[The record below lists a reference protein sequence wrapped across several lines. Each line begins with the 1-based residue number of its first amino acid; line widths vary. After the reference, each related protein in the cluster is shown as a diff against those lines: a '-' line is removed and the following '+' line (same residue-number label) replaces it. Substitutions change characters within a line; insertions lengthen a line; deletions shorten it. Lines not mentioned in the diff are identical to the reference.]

1 MVASIALL
9 HQTLASADLAAPLTS
24 RQTHRPRQ
32 RRRAGLLGAA
42 ARPPCRR
49 RPLQPLLW
57 RPGPLLPLHPCRLQ
71 PRAAGR
77 RVAPPLWSGLAAFW
91 ELVGPGNKGGG
102 TMCAPV
108 LRSGQAGRLTRI
120 AKGTLLCQAVQ
131 TARSGCC
138 FGLCRGRSVC
148 VSTSCSIAGSPWR
161 AKGAR
166 SPAPLDC
173 SIRAQRDSL
182 AIRRAHR
189 FV

>member
-9 HQTLASADLAAPLTS
+9 HQTLASADPAAPLTS

-138 FGLCRGRSVC
+138 FGLCPVD
-148 VSTSCSIAGSPWR
+148 VPYASPR
-161 AKGAR
+161 AVALPGALGAR
-166 SPAPLDC
+166 RGPARPRLLTAPFER
-173 SIRAQRDSL
+173 S
-182 AIRRAHR
+182 AIH
-189 FV
+189 